1 MTYAERFAE
10 EYLGKIFYFCLKKTG
25 NEHHA
30 EELASDISYEIL
42 AALARGNKPAEF
54 SPWVWTIAKNRHAK
68 WAKKKYYSPDAG
80 NADIDEMEY
89 MLESEDD
96 VESALLLDEDLKL
109 VRREL
114 AFIRSDYREI
124 LLAHYF
130 GEKSVSVISR
140 ELGIPLGTVKTKLQ
154 NGRKILK
161 EGMNMAREF
170 GKRSYNPEEI
180 TFVNNCNHFGK
191 NGQPWTIL
199 NHSLYKNIFLEAYGE
214 PKTAEELSLELGIA
228 LPYMEDELK
237 FLKRET
243 FVTFKDG
250 KYETA
255 FPILSREA
263 QLAMHGYNTGITEE
277 ATALICE
284 AADKLSA
291 AYEEQ
296 TGKKL
301 CGEYQSYEDAK
312 WALVCLIFDEIKC
325 RVCPSGSPHTK
336 RPNGGEWDI
345 VGFEDLD
352 ISVPAFVGQHG
363 NKGNF
368 SQYKYNFHRIC
379 DRTPSFLEDS
389 EAELLRK
396 LALGETID
404 EECEDAKKLVKYG
417 YARIENGKMT
427 ANIAVFEKD
436 ITITNAAALAEIR
449 ALIGKAEALLSASAA
464 EAKKILLRDIPESL
478 TGNAAAID
486 IMHKSLMIEKG
497 YIIEK
502 ALEKGLLCESEGTLG
517 AHMIV

>member
-1 MTYAERFAE
+1 MNYTEQYAK

-25 NEHHA
+25 NEQHA

-42 AALARGNKPAEF
+42 AALARGNKPAVF
-54 SPWVWTIAKNRHAK
+54 SHWVWAVAKNVYAK
-68 WAKKKYYSPDAG
+68 WAKKKYYAPDAE
-80 NADIDEMEY
+80 NEDIDEMEY
-89 MLESEDD
+89 MLESEED
-96 VESALLLDEDLKL
+96 VESALLLSEDLKL

-170 GKRSYNPEEI
+170 GKRSYSPEHI
-180 TFVNNCNHFGK
+180 KFVNNCNHFGK
-191 NGQPWTIL
+191 DGQPWTIL
-199 NHSLYKNIFLEAYGE
+199 SHSLYKNIFLEAYGE

-243 FVTFKDG
+243 FLTFKDG

-263 QLAMHGYNTGITEE
+263 QLAMHSYNTGITEE

-312 WALVCLIFDEIKC
+312 WALVCLIFDEIKY
-325 RVCPSGSPHTK
+325 RVCPSKSAHTK
-336 RPNGGEWDI
+336 RPSGGEWDI

-352 ISVPAFVGQHG
+352 IYMPAFVGQHG
-363 NKGNF
+363 NMNIF

-389 EAELLRK
+389 EAALLRK
-396 LALGETID
+396 LALGEAID
-404 EECEDAKKLVKYG
+404 EECDDAKNLVKYG

-436 ITITNAAALAEIR
+436 IKITNAEALAKIR
-449 ALIGKAEALLSASAA
+449 ALIGRAEELLSASAA
-464 EAKKILLRDIPESL
+464 EAKKVLLRDIPESL

-486 IMHKSLMIEKG
+486 VMHKTLMIEKG

-502 ALEKGLLCESEGTLG
+502 ALEKGLLFESEGTLG
-517 AHMIV
+517 ACMIV